1 MKNVIFLLIV
11 CLRFTIGLQAQQL
24 LDANWPL
31 GTLEY
36 LNAGNYGNAMLTFLG
51 DTVKVEKTSLNM
63 NFESSVGAIS
73 DTTGQLLFYTNGCYI
88 ATATG
93 DTMPNGAGLNPG
105 AVHEWVCPANG
116 YISPRGVMIL
126 PMPGQEYLYV
136 VLHMGARYEPG
147 EKLSLGPFYYSLVDM
162 TQNGGKGAVI
172 SKNNILADGNL
183 EPFAVTRHGNGRDWW
198 ILLPENQS
206 NRYRRFI
213 ITPNAIQEQ
222 TSLETG
228 PEITCP
234 RMGSTTFS
242 PDGLQFARFQN
253 CKTVVFTFDRC
264 TGNLSN
270 AHEWSRP
277 EHIFGG
283 GGVAF
288 SPDGNTLYA
297 TEQMAVLSANLL
309 LPNPTYDTVINTE
322 AITGAGLQFMQYAP
336 NGKSLIMNILHRSRF
351 YSTLDLTQATQAVY
365 IQKAVALPVYTVR
378 TLPYF
383 PNFRLFDLP
392 GSICDTLG
400 INTPLSVFSIDQTGL
415 PVFPNPATD
424 VIHIPNENPYES
436 LELFD
441 ALGKNISFGKVEV
454 SVGRLTLSIGHL
466 APGIYYLRL
475 HKKGRIWRGKFV
487 KV

>member
-1 MKNVIFLLIV
+1 MKHVIFLLIV
-11 CLRFTIGLQAQQL
+11 CLHFTVGLQAQQL
-24 LDANWPL
+24 LDANWPF
-31 GTLEY
+31 GSLEY
-36 LNAGNYGNAMLTFLG
+36 PNAGSYGNAMLTFLG
-51 DTVKVEKTSLNM
+51 DSVKVEKNSLNM
-63 NFESSVGAIS
+63 NFESSVGTIS
-73 DTTGQLLFYTNGCYI
+73 DTTGQLLFYTNGCFI

-93 DTMPNGAGLNPG
+93 DTMPNGDGLNPG
-105 AVHEWVCPANG
+105 TVHEWVCPENG

-147 EKLSLGPFYYSLVDM
+147 KNLSLGPFYYSLVDM

-172 SKNNILADGNL
+172 SKNNVLAEGNL

-198 ILLPENQS
+198 ILLPENHT

-222 TSLETG
+222 TPLEIG
-228 PEITCP
+228 PEIACP

-242 PDGLQFARFQN
+242 PDGGQFARVQN
-253 CKTVVFTFDRC
+253 CKTVVFSFDRC
-264 TGNLSN
+264 SGSLSN
-270 AHEWSRP
+270 AREWSRP
-277 EHIFGG
+277 EHVFGG

-322 AITGAGLQFMQYAP
+322 AITGAGLHFMQYAP
-336 NGKSLIMNILHRSRF
+336 DGQTLLMNILHRSRF
-351 YSTLDLTQATQAVY
+351 YSTLDLSQPAQPIYA
-365 IQKAVALPVYTVR
+365 QKAVSLPVYTIR

-383 PNFRLFDLP
+383 PNFRLFDWP
-392 GSICDTLG
+392 GSVCDTLG
-400 INTPLSVFSIDQTGL
+400 INAPLSVFSVHQNGL
-415 PVFPNPATD
+415 EVFPNPATN
-424 VIHIPNENPYES
+424 VIHIPFEGPYES

-441 ALGKNISFGKVEV
+441 ALGRKMSSAGVVASAEQ
-454 SVGRLTLSIGHL
+454 LTLPIGHL
-466 APGIYYLRL
+466 SPGLYYLRL
-475 HKKGRIWRGKFV
+475 REKGQIWIGRFVRG
-487 KV
+487 